1 VFVFREAVPYI
12 NPQDFY
18 GCKAMNTRLPI
29 FAAMTALLANGCA
42 SVPSYTRT
50 TNSLDRGIRYV
61 ENPVNG
67 NDIDMSSTPGQGL
80 VVPKGAEVDINS
92 TIEIS
97 IQKDAV
103 NMPTGAV
110 EDEAAA
116 KALQAKIQKLQTMVE
131 ALANVIEAR
140 TKALEAYKKT
150 DGIPLESLIKTPE
163 YKDFLTARDA
173 SDKLESV
180 FLETSRSLWRAGIF
194 PFSEEEFEV
203 KFLDSTYADVGKM
216 IQAELDSTETAWKT
230 TQDRLKQ
237 KALSLR
243 MEAFL
248 EKREGDPVAIHLENY
263 DSLDQREAK
272 YKESFVLDKDDWAT
286 LQKQYAETV
295 SLAKQ
300 AERVRKGEVSLGDSI
315 KNSGIASLQRLAALG
330 EEVAPLL
337 KEDWSATGTGII
349 RDISAAQVIVEDVVK
364 KAASVEVGSIATQL
378 RGLKQTALSV
388 PPLIEARAVLGE
400 ITALQTDWKT
410 VTPENLPRL
419 IDRTQGVVNKARLV
433 LSKLDKSQFNAFQI
447 ALSSTVSVLESRP
460 DEMPREVW
468 LNLNSEL
475 ERQGTLRRIK
485 DTYAKTLALKSF
497 TEGVKAELSLLAVK
511 PTLLDFRVPEARE
524 VLWADAPDTQIDIQR
539 TPRAIGDRLH
549 VISTLKMDDKDYMKS
564 HAVFSVKQFGWHS
577 QLAPS
582 VILAKPFNPRTDFDQ
597 DFKFAPAVVLL
608 RRFYPRNSDNT
619 AWGKFSRC
627 SQMGYGLHATFLDQ
641 NPQKELEVGLGV
653 AVSFWEDR
661 LVAGGGVNLMD
672 NSRGYFYIGSNLIPI
687 LQALGYGQ
695 ENSTGKKP

>member
-1 VFVFREAVPYI
+1 
-12 NPQDFY
+12 
-18 GCKAMNTRLPI
+18 M
-29 FAAMTALLANGCA
+29 
-42 SVPSYTRT
+42 
-50 TNSLDRGIRYV
+50 NSLDRGIRYV

-67 NDIDMSSTPGQGL
+67 YDINMSTVPGQGL

-92 TIEIS
+92 TVEIS

-103 NMPTGAV
+103 NLPTGTV
-110 EDEAAA
+110 EDEAAS
-116 KALQAKIQKLQTMVE
+116 KALQIKIQKLQTMVE

-163 YKDFLTARDA
+163 YKGFLTSRDA

-194 PFSEEEFEV
+194 PLPEEEFEL
-203 KFLDSTYADVGKM
+203 KFVDSTYADVGRM
-216 IQAELDSTETAWKT
+216 IQTELDSTETAWKT

-243 MEAFL
+243 LEAFL
-248 EKREGDPVAIHLENY
+248 EKSEGDPVAIHLENY

-272 YKESFVLDKDDWAT
+272 YKESFVLDQEDWAK
-286 LQKQYAETV
+286 LQSQYKETV

-300 AERVRKGEVSLGDSI
+300 AERVRNGEVSLGDSI
-315 KNSGIASLQRLAALG
+315 KNSGIAGLQRLVTLG

-337 KEDWSATGTGII
+337 KENWSETGTGII
-349 RDISAAQVIVEDVVK
+349 RDISAAQGIVEDVVK
-364 KAASVEVGSIATQL
+364 KSALVEAGAIAAQL
-378 RGLKQTALSV
+378 QGLKQSALSV
-388 PPLIEARAVLGE
+388 PPLVEAQSVIGD
-400 ITALQTDWKT
+400 IKALQTEWKNI
-410 VTPENLPRL
+410 TPENLPIL
-419 IDRTQGVVNKARLV
+419 IERTQGVVKKASTV
-433 LSKLDKSQFNAFQI
+433 FAKLDKSQFNSFQI
-447 ALSSTVSVLESRP
+447 ALSSTVSALEVRP
-460 DEMPREVW
+460 NEMPQEVW
-468 LNLNSEL
+468 LALNLEL

-485 DTYAKTLALKSF
+485 DMYAKALAVKSF
-497 TEGVKAELSLLAVK
+497 AEGIKAELALLAIK
-511 PTLLDFRVPEARE
+511 PSLSDLRVPEARE

-564 HAVFSVKQFGWHS
+564 HAVFNIKQYGWHS

-582 VILAKPFNPRTDFDQ
+582 VILAKPFNPRNEFDQ

-608 RRFYPRNSDNT
+608 RRFYPRDSDNS

>member
-1 VFVFREAVPYI
+1 
-12 NPQDFY
+12 
-18 GCKAMNTRLPI
+18 MNSRLPI
-29 FAAMTALLANGCA
+29 LVAMTAFLVNGCA
-42 SVPSYTRT
+42 SVPSYTRPM
-50 TNSLDRGIRYV
+50 NSLDRGIRYV

-67 NDIDMSSTPGQGL
+67 YDINMSTVPGQGL

-92 TIEIS
+92 TVEIS

-103 NMPTGAV
+103 NLPTGTV
-110 EDEAAA
+110 EDEAAS
-116 KALQAKIQKLQTMVE
+116 KALQIKIQKLQTMVE

-163 YKDFLTARDA
+163 YKGFLTSRDA

-194 PFSEEEFEV
+194 PLPEEEFEL
-203 KFLDSTYADVGKM
+203 KFVDSTYADVGRM
-216 IQAELDSTETAWKT
+216 IQTELDSTETAWKT

-243 MEAFL
+243 LEAFL
-248 EKREGDPVAIHLENY
+248 EKSEGDPVAIHLENY

-272 YKESFVLDKDDWAT
+272 YKESFVLDQEDWAK
-286 LQKQYAETV
+286 LQSQYKETV

-300 AERVRKGEVSLGDSI
+300 AERVRNGEVSLGDSI
-315 KNSGIASLQRLAALG
+315 KNSGIAGLQRLVTLG

-337 KEDWSATGTGII
+337 KENWSETGTGII
-349 RDISAAQVIVEDVVK
+349 RDISAAQGIVEDVVK
-364 KAASVEVGSIATQL
+364 KSALVEAGAIAAQL
-378 RGLKQTALSV
+378 QGLKQSALSV
-388 PPLIEARAVLGE
+388 PPLVEAQSVIGD
-400 ITALQTDWKT
+400 IKALQTEWKNI
-410 VTPENLPRL
+410 TPENLPIL
-419 IDRTQGVVNKARLV
+419 IERTQGVVKKASTV
-433 LSKLDKSQFNAFQI
+433 FAKLDKSQFNSFQI
-447 ALSSTVSVLESRP
+447 ALSSTVSALEVRP
-460 DEMPREVW
+460 NEMPQEVW
-468 LNLNSEL
+468 LALNLEL

-485 DTYAKTLALKSF
+485 DMYAKALAVKSF
-497 TEGVKAELSLLAVK
+497 AEGIKAELALLAIK
-511 PTLLDFRVPEARE
+511 PSLSDLRVPEARE

-564 HAVFSVKQFGWHS
+564 HAVFNIKQYGWHS

-582 VILAKPFNPRTDFDQ
+582 VILAKPFNPRNEFDQ

-608 RRFYPRNSDNT
+608 RRFYPRDSDNS